1 MTTLLLALI
10 LLLDDGSSPFPMTP
24 AVPQVNPQPTVVAD
38 EPHPIGTV
46 RREEFYILQ
55 SESPLLVVASP
66 PGLVEVTHE
75 QGPMMAR
82 GKFAGGDGTTTE
94 TRMLPGNHL

>member
-1 MTTLLLALI
+1 MLTLLLALI
-10 LLLDDGSSPFPMTP
+10 LLLDDGTSPFPMT

-46 RREEFYILQ
+46 RREEFYVLQ
-55 SESPLLVVASP
+55 SDSPLLVVASP
-66 PGLVEVTHE
+66 PGLVEITHE
-75 QGPMMAR
+75 QGPMVAR

-94 TRMLPGNHL
+94 TRMLLGDHL